1 MNDNNTQ
8 VNDETLMAF
17 ADGELDAAQR
27 AQIEH
32 TLQTNPAMRQRVNAI
47 TQQRA
52 RVGAA
57 FAAVLH
63 EPVPDRLTRLLQTP
77 PVAVTANPTAPM
89 APSAAVVNL
98 ADARQARTERTRL
111 RYMPSWAQLG
121 GMAASIMLGV
131 LLGARFVGGGGI
143 DPAMGLNQGQLV
155 TGGVI
160 DKALSMQLA
169 SEPVAGASVA
179 VQLSFVDKSGNYCRT
194 FSTTAMAGLAC
205 QQAGQWVVQ
214 QAAALDTQP
223 TGEVRQAATA
233 LPPALLDAV
242 DKRMANG
249 TLDSAAE
256 RAARN
261 RGWQR

>member
-1 MNDNNTQ
+1 MSNNHTPA
-8 VNDETLMAF
+8 DETLMAF
-17 ADGELDAAQR
+17 ADGELDTAQR
-27 AQIEH
+27 AQIGH
-32 TLQTNPAMRQRVNAI
+32 ALQANPALRKRVDAIRNQRE
-47 TQQRA
+47 

-57 FAAVLH
+57 FAAVLD
-63 EPVPDRLTRLLQTP
+63 EPLPDRLTQLLRTP
-77 PVAVTANPTAPM
+77 PVAVTATPAASM
-89 APSAAVVNL
+89 APNAAVVNL
-98 ADARQARTERTRL
+98 ADARNVRTKRTGMRT
-111 RYMPSWAQLG
+111 MPSWAQLG

-131 LLGARFVGGGGI
+131 LLGARFMGGGGA

-155 TGGVI
+155 AGGVI
-160 DKALSMQLA
+160 DKALSNQLA

-194 FSTTAMAGLAC
+194 FSTAAMAGLAC
-205 QQAGQWVVQ
+205 QQTGQWVVQ
-214 QAAALDTQP
+214 QVATLDAQP

-233 LPPALLDAV
+233 LPPTLLDAV

-256 RAARN
+256 RAART